1 MVGFLSRWFK
11 QESSSS
17 IARNR
22 LQVVLMHDRTDI
34 TPEMMEGLRRDIISV
49 IQRYLEIDEEHIELD
64 LETEKNSVALVANIP
79 VRTVRRSSDASARKR
94 GVND

>member
-11 QESSSS
+11 QESSSN

-22 LQVVLMHDRTDI
+22 LQVVLMHDRSDI
-34 TPEMMEGLRRDIISV
+34 TPVLMEGLRRDIILV
-49 IQRYLEIDEEHIELD
+49 IQRYLEIDVEHIELD

-79 VRTVRRSSDASARKR
+79 VRTVRRSSDAARKR
-94 GVND
+94 GIND

>member
-11 QESSSS
+11 QESSSN

-22 LQVVLMHDRTDI
+22 LQVVFMHDRSDI
-34 TPEMMEGLRRDIISV
+34 TPEMKEGLRRDIILV
-49 IQRYLEIDEEHIELD
+49 IQRYLEIDVEHIELD

-79 VRTVRRSSDASARKR
+79 VRTVRRSSDAARKR
-94 GVND
+94 GIND